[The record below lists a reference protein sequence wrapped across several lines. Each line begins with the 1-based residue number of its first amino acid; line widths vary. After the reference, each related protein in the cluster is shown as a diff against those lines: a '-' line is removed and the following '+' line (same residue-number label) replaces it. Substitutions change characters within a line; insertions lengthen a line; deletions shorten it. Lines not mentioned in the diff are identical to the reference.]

1 MKFDL
6 GLSVVVASMVLFYV
20 RLIQLRG
27 RRKKERREEEL
38 ERMRAPRKRKT
49 GEAAPPAANG
59 ERPMIKITSW
69 WLVGGGAI
77 LMLGGLA
84 LRTSHG
90 FVPIIEPYWWVVTT
104 VGVLV
109 FTFSLK

>member
-1 MKFDL
+1 MKFDI
-6 GLSVVVASMVLFYV
+6 GLIVVVASMVFFYI

-38 ERMRAPRKRKT
+38 ERLRAPKKRKP
-49 GEAAPPAANG
+49 GEPAAAPSG
-59 ERPMIKITSW
+59 ERPMIKIASW
-69 WLVGGGAI
+69 WLVSGGAI

-84 LRTSHG
+84 LRTSPG
-90 FVPIIEPYWWVVTT
+90 LMPVLEPYWWVATAI
-104 VGVLV
+104 GMLV